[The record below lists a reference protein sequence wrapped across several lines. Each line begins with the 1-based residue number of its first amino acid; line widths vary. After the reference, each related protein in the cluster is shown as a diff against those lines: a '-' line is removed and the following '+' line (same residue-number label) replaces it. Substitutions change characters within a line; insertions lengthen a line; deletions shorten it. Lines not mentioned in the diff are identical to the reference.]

1 MNITRNSVS
10 IGKRAYER
18 TVWILV
24 GLGCLGLWSGIYLD
38 AQLAGTITYLV
49 AAWAAMGLAF
59 GLPRVTETKLS
70 DERDEAHHN
79 RASGLMFSIA
89 AIATV
94 SVVPALYVLDA
105 GGYFTITS
113 TMWGGIYVLSA
124 LALLYGLCYGIVL
137 WRN

>member
-1 MNITRNSVS
+1 MNTTLGSVG
-10 IGKRAYER
+10 IDKRAYER
-18 TVWILV
+18 ITWILV
-24 GLGCLGLWSGIYLD
+24 AFGCLGLWLGMYLD
-38 AQLAGTITYLV
+38 AQLVGTITYLV
-49 AAWAAMGLAF
+49 AVWTMMGIVF

-70 DERDEAHHN
+70 DERDEAYHN
-79 RASGLMFSIA
+79 RASGLMFSIT
-89 AIATV
+89 AIVTI

>member
-1 MNITRNSVS
+1 MNTTLNSVS
-10 IGKRAYER
+10 IDKRAYER
-18 TVWILV
+18 TVWILA

-49 AAWAAMGLAF
+49 AVWAAMGIAF

-70 DERDEAHHN
+70 DERDEAYHN

-89 AIATV
+89 AIATI

>member
-1 MNITRNSVS
+1 MNTTLNSVG
-10 IGKRAYER
+10 ITKRTYER
-18 TVWILV
+18 IAWILV
-24 GLGCLGLWSGIYLD
+24 GFGCLGLWSGLYFG
-38 AQLAGTITYLV
+38 AQLAGTIIYLV
-49 AAWAAMGLAF
+49 AVWAMMGIVF
-59 GLPRVTETKLS
+59 GLPRVTETHLS
-70 DERDEAHHN
+70 DERDEAYHN

-89 AIATV
+89 AIGTI
-94 SVVPALYVLDA
+94 SVVPVLYVLDA